1 MAPVLRRTSLL
12 LFLIVSPTGAK
23 RGHVLFEIV
32 LYLVTGLP
40 CFNRFPN
47 QIVSSVST
55 KSTIPYRADV
65 DGLRALAVLPVLF
78 FHAELGFPGGFVGVD
93 IFFVISGFL
102 IGSLVLSEVQSGT
115 FRMMDFWERRVRRI
129 FPALAVVVIAT
140 FLAGAIWMVPQ
151 HFAELGQSI
160 ISQPLLVANF
170 YFWKQSG
177 YFETAAEFQP
187 LLHTWSLAVE
197 EQFYLFFP
205 LVMIFFMRWGIKMVR
220 TAVVVFIAGSLAWSI
235 YGSARY
241 PDVSFFLIPS
251 RIWELDLGVMLA
263 LLPKRK
269 EANPL
274 LDNLL
279 GWSGIVAI
287 ACAVFFYD
295 VNTTFPG
302 YAAALPCL
310 GAVLL
315 IFSNSHSPN
324 STGRLLG
331 TAPLVF
337 IGKISYSLYLWH
349 WPVIVFLKYTLIT
362 EVSSA
367 HLAGALALSFVLAC
381 VSWKYVEVPFRQKSL
396 CGKRKQ
402 LFAVAGA
409 LSVLF
414 VIAGTVLYKT
424 DGIPGRFPEAV
435 SRHKRIP
442 SPFDNI
448 ARLNQLVETG
458 NLPAVGGDPE
468 SVSKK
473 MVLWGDSHAMCLLPS
488 FDKLGKDHQVAI
500 YAAVEPGICPI
511 AETYSAGDAHDNLDP
526 GSSVLKFVEANDIKQ
541 VLMISRWDV
550 YVFGMPGGDKGR
562 LLCDAEIRSKTPGES
577 ARLFVKYLRKS
588 VTRLNEMG
596 VSVSLMRDVGMQ
608 PRSVPETV
616 AQAASRGMDLNSFA
630 VNASGIR
637 ERGKPINRLIDEALE
652 GLDVT
657 ILDPIPYL
665 TDDSGLYLMA
675 KDGKATFNDRD
686 HLSPFGSTLLVPLLE
701 PVIAATAGAAAE

>member
-1 MAPVLRRTSLL
+1 MA
-12 LFLIVSPTGAK
+12 
-23 RGHVLFEIV
+23 
-32 LYLVTGLP
+32 LYLSAGKPASPL
-40 CFNRFPN
+40 FPN
-47 QIVSSVST
+47 HPELQVST

-102 IGSLVLSEVQSGT
+102 IGSLVVAEIQNGT
-115 FRMMDFWERRVRRI
+115 FHMMDFWERRIRRI
-129 FPALAVVVIAT
+129 FPALAVVVIVT

-177 YFETAAEFQP
+177 YFETGAEFQP

-205 LVMIFFMRWGIKMVR
+205 LVMIFFMRWGIAVVR
-220 TAVVVFIAGSLAWSI
+220 TAVLVFIAGSLAWSI

-241 PDVSFFLIPS
+241 TDISFFLIPS

-269 EANPL
+269 VALPV

-279 GWSGIVAI
+279 GWTGIAAI
-287 ACAVFFYD
+287 AWSVFFYD

-302 YAAALPCL
+302 YAALLPCL
-310 GAVLL
+310 GAILL
-315 IFSNSHSPN
+315 IYSNSHSPN

-331 TAPLVF
+331 TKPLVF
-337 IGKISYSLYLWH
+337 VGKISYSLYLWH
-349 WPVIVFLKYTLIT
+349 WPVIVFLKYTLIN
-362 EVSSA
+362 EVSSL
-367 HLAGALALSFVLAC
+367 HLAGALVLSFLLAC
-381 VSWKYVEVPFRQKSL
+381 LSWKYVETPFRKKVL

-402 LFAVAGA
+402 LFAVAGTI
-409 LSVLF
+409 SILF
-414 VIAGTVLYKT
+414 IIFGTVLYKT
-424 DGIPGRFPEAV
+424 DGIPDRFPEEV
-435 SRHKRIP
+435 SRHRRIP

-448 ARLNQLVETG
+448 AQLKEFVVTG

-468 SVSKK
+468 LVENK
-473 MVLWGDSHAMCLLPS
+473 MVLWGDSHAMCLLPT
-488 FDKLGKDHQVAI
+488 FDRLGKEKEVAI
-500 YAAVEPGICPI
+500 LAAVEPGVCPI
-511 AETYSAGDAHDNLDP
+511 AETYSAGNAHDNEDP
-526 GSSVLKFVEANDIKQ
+526 GSSVLRYVEANQIKH
-541 VLMISRWDV
+541 VLMSSRWDL

-562 LLCDAEIRSKTPGES
+562 LLCDANTRSKTSEES
-577 ARLFVKYLRKS
+577 ARIFVEYLRKN

-596 VSVSLMRDVGMQ
+596 VKVWFMRDVGMQ

-630 VNASGIR
+630 ISASEIR
-637 ERGKPINRLIDEALE
+637 ERVKPINLLIDEALD
-652 GLDVT
+652 GLEVT
-657 ILDPIPYL
+657 ILDPIPHL

-675 KDGKATFNDRD
+675 KDGKAIFNDRD
-686 HLSPFGSTLLVPLLE
+686 HLSPFGSTLLSPLFM
-701 PVIAATAGAAAE
+701 PVIEAAANE

>member
-1 MAPVLRRTSLL
+1 MNPFRPPVTPDPLHPRNSGKEGGSA
-12 LFLIVSPTGAK
+12 VSKKG
-23 RGHVLFEIV
+23 I
-32 LYLVTGLP
+32 
-40 CFNRFPN
+40 
-47 QIVSSVST
+47 
-55 KSTIPYRADV
+55 IPYRADV

-102 IGSLVLSEVQSGT
+102 IGSLVLAEVQNGT

-205 LVMIFFMRWGIKMVR
+205 LIILFFMRWGITMIR
-220 TAVVVFIAGSLAWSI
+220 TVVVVFIAGSLAWSI
-235 YGSARY
+235 YGSVRY
-241 PDVSFFLIPS
+241 PDFSFFLIPS

-269 EANPL
+269 QASPL

-279 GWSGIVAI
+279 GWTGIAAI
-287 ACAVFFYD
+287 AVAVFCYD
-295 VNTTFPG
+295 KNTTFPG

-349 WPVIVFLKYTLIT
+349 WPVLVFLKYTVIT
-362 EVSSA
+362 EVSTS
-367 HLAGALALSFVLAC
+367 HLVGALALSFVLTYF
-381 VSWKYVEVPFRQKSL
+381 SWKYVEVPFRRKSL

-402 LFAVAGA
+402 LFAVAGTF
-409 LSVLF
+409 SVLF
-414 VIAGTVLYKT
+414 LIAGTVLYRTK
-424 DGIPGRFPEAV
+424 GIPARFSETV
-435 SRHKRIP
+435 SRHRRIP
-442 SPFDNI
+442 SPFDTI
-448 ARLNQLVETG
+448 PRVTQLAETG
-458 NLPAVGGDPE
+458 NLPTVGGDPQL
-468 SVSKK
+468 VSKK
-473 MVLWGDSHAMCLLPS
+473 MLIWGDSHAMCLLPS

-511 AETYSAGDAHDNLDP
+511 AETYSSEDARSNLDL
-526 GSSVLKFVEANDIKQ
+526 GSSVLKFVEENDIKH
-541 VLMISRWDV
+541 VLLISRWDL
-550 YVFGMPGGDKGR
+550 YVFGAPGGDKRR
-562 LLCDAEIRSKTPGES
+562 LLREANNRSKTPEES

-588 VTRLNEMG
+588 VSRLNEMG

-630 VNASGIR
+630 VEAGEVR
-637 ERGKPINRLIDEALE
+637 ERGKPINRLIDEALD
-652 GLDVT
+652 GLDIT
-657 ILDPIPYL
+657 ILDPIPLL

-686 HLSPFGSTLLVPLLE
+686 HLSPFGSTLLIPLLE
-701 PVIAATAGAAAE
+701 PVLAAAAGERESPPSPSSR